1 MTKLIKHGLKAGSVA
16 ARTLETIRAA
26 GHSMSSVDI
35 AATLDQPIGN
45 ISGALNRLSK
55 SGFVTCFE
63 GTWPRQYDL
72 GPRVTKP

>member
-16 ARTLETIRAA
+16 ARTVETIRAA
-26 GHSMSSVDI
+26 GHSMSGVEI
-35 AATLDQPIGN
+35 AVSLDTPAQQV
-45 ISGALNRLSK
+45 SSALTRLSK

-72 GPRVTKP
+72 GPRVKP